1 MVSTNSCMDGKAAS
15 EDQRCRRVVVKDNSH
30 WHAIQRIE
38 RKVDLEHPD
47 GLELVR
53 APTVFILAC
62 RSSDRASRPEDSG
75 LKHDLDNDIPGRG
88 K

>member
-62 RSSDRASRPEDSG
+62 RSSDRAAQRT
-75 LKHDLDNDIPGRG
+75 LA
-88 K
+88 